1 MQLNLS
7 FITDPLILPKRYE
20 LLERKA
26 SEKGAEIT
34 KIVKKIDTANEQIQ
48 NLLGK
53 IHVGGVGQ
61 FQLFF
66 GESGS
71 GKTTFLRTLSNFFK
85 NIRVHSFDANNSF
98 QDIIN
103 QIVNDAHFT
112 EKRIYIIDDRDNPK
126 VAKEELQV
134 FFESLRILF
143 RKAEGAVLIV
153 WPITDSVS
161 CKLIS
166 DVAWEVGKESLSPTE
181 GPIYNFIGLPKR
193 DYFEVADDTV
203 RSLNNGETI
212 ESYGITKAAAASL
225 LSNCATIGSFYSQI
239 EKLAYE
245 MNESK
250 WKILEEKVKPK
261 IWIVLTGDSTT
272 ELDRTVRSLTQG
284 IEGKVDIDRV
294 CAFLDDPENTSA
306 YLNDWRKRRA
316 EAGFLF
322 RFLDVRLFHLSPN
335 FVLSAIRV
343 FGSDTAK
350 EALKK
355 KTEQRSICV
364 DLVRRAS
371 LYIALT
377 DQTDSSKR
385 SERSTKSDT
394 QNEYIRVQQKAKSQ
408 DKELN
413 KAISKAIESVLTE
426 DGFKD
431 FAIKCEKQSLT
442 GTSLKPDILVE
453 LNPKEVVCIEV
464 TWRSTGT
471 KIEGETETKQN
482 TLSPGHIQ
490 KYILE
495 KIMEYVKD
503 LDI

>member
-1 MQLNLS
+1 MQLKLS
-7 FITDPLILPKRYE
+7 FTTDPLVLPKRYE

-26 SEKGAEIT
+26 TEKGAEIT
-34 KIVKKIDTANEQIQ
+34 KIVKKIESANLQIQ

-71 GKTTFLRTLSNFFK
+71 GKTTFLRTLPNFFN
-85 NIRVHSFDANNSF
+85 NIKIHSFDANASY
-98 QDIIN
+98 QSIID
-103 QIVNDAHFT
+103 QIKNESHIT
-112 EKRIYIIDDRDNPK
+112 EKRIYVIDDRDNPS
-126 VAKEELQV
+126 VRKEELQA

-143 RKAEGAVLIV
+143 RKPEGAVLII
-153 WPITDSVS
+153 WPITDRAA
-161 CKLIS
+161 CNLIA
-166 DVAWEVGKESLSPTE
+166 DTAWEVGKESISPIE
-181 GPIYNFIGLPKR
+181 GPIYTFTGLPKK
-193 DYFEVADDTV
+193 DYFEVADDTI

-212 ESYGITKAAAASL
+212 ESFGITKTATDSL
-225 LSNCATIGSFYSQI
+225 LGGCNTIGSFYSQI

-245 MNESK
+245 VNESK
-250 WKILEEKVKPK
+250 WKILEKKVKPK

-272 ELDRTVRSLTQG
+272 ELDRTVRYLTQG
-284 IEGKVDIDRV
+284 IEGKVDIERV

-343 FGSDTAK
+343 FGSDAAK
-350 EALKK
+350 EALNKK
-355 KTEQRSICV
+355 SESKSICGN
-364 DLVRRAS
+364 LVKRSS

-385 SERSTKSDT
+385 SERPTKMDT

-413 KAISKAIESVLTE
+413 KAISKAIENVLLE
-426 DGFKD
+426 DGYND
-431 FAIKCEKQSLT
+431 FSIKSEKQALT
-442 GTSLKPDILVE
+442 GTNLKPDIIIELNLKQVICVE
-453 LNPKEVVCIEV
+453 L
-464 TWRSTGT
+464 TWRSTGM
-471 KIEGETETKQN
+471 KIDGETEAKQN

-490 KYILE
+490 KYILD
-495 KIMEYVKD
+495 KIMEYVKE